1 VKRSLFQRIFILYA
15 GVLVL
20 AALVTEVYITATL
33 RQSFID
39 DLKQSLSSQANLV
52 MALAGSR
59 ALNLDSLCKELKK
72 ATGAR
77 ITLIAEDGT
86 VLCDSDADPAGMENH
101 LNRPE
106 VEQAALSDTG
116 ASIHFS
122 STLKTDFLYFAKRV
136 TQWNRAPGFVRL
148 AVPLS
153 EIDRAVN
160 ALRIRIL
167 LVVGLA
173 LAVPALIALWQTER
187 VRRLFAEI
195 RSFSRTLAGG
205 DVGKRLFLTGASE
218 FSDLAADLN
227 TMSSKLEVMMAENEE
242 EKKRLNVILTS
253 VPDALLISDA
263 RGVILQASSSSFD
276 LFGNSELTGKG
287 FLEVIRDPVLAN
299 LLDRVKKTMS
309 PGVADIRLEFP
320 VERHLEARVSPLS
333 YGGENF
339 SGFVAV
345 FHDMTRL
352 RKLEEVRKD
361 FVANASHE
369 IKTPITAIRGFT
381 ETLLEGVIEDQETA
395 RRFLGMIKA
404 NSERINNLV
413 DDLMIISQIELG
425 VTEVEKTP
433 VLIGDAVDAV
443 LSTLKPRAEEKGIAL
458 VNTLPDTP
466 LRIMADRNR
475 LIQILM
481 NLLDNAVKFTETG
494 RVTIG
499 VQAEPSVLNIV
510 VEDTG
515 IGIAR
520 KHLARLGERFYR
532 VDPARSRK
540 MGGTGLG
547 LAIVK
552 HLVKAHNWTMHI
564 ESTPGRGTKVVI
576 GVPDDSF
583 PPLTPHLT
591 PGS

>member
-1 VKRSLFQRIFILYA
+1 VKRGLFQRIFILYA
-15 GVLVL
+15 VVL
-20 AALVTEVYITATL
+20 ALTAFVTVVYIAATL

-59 ALNLDSLCKELKK
+59 AADLDGLCKELKK

-77 ITLIAEDGT
+77 VTLIAEDGR
-86 VLCDSDADPAGMENH
+86 VLGDSDADPAGMENH

-106 VEQAALSDTG
+106 IEQASLSDTG
-116 ASIHFS
+116 ASIHSS
-122 STLKTDFLYFAKRV
+122 STLKTDFLYLARR
-136 TQWNRAPGFVRL
+136 QPQGAALQGFVRL

-153 EIDRAVN
+153 DVYRAVN
-160 ALRIRIL
+160 ALRIGIL

-187 VRRLFAEI
+187 LRRLFAEI
-195 RSFSRTLAGG
+195 RSFSRALAKG
-205 DVGKRLFLTGASE
+205 DVGRRLFLTGASE

-227 TMSSKLEVMMAENEE
+227 TMSSKLQAMMADNEE
-242 EKKRLNVILTS
+242 ERKRLNVILTS
-253 VPDALLISDA
+253 VPDTLLISDA
-263 RGVILQASSSSFD
+263 KGSIVLASTSSPE
-276 LFGNSELTGKG
+276 LFGSAEITGKG
-287 FLEVIRDPVLAN
+287 FMEVIRDPVLAK
-299 LLDRVKKTMS
+299 LLDRVRETMS

-320 VERHLEARVSPLS
+320 VERHLEAWVSPLS
-333 YGGENF
+333 YGGKEF

-345 FHDMTRL
+345 FHDVTRL
-352 RKLEEVRKD
+352 RKLEEARKD

-369 IKTPITAIRGFT
+369 IKTPVTAIRGFT
-381 ETLLEGVIEDQETA
+381 ETLLEGAVEDRETA

-413 DDLMIISQIELG
+413 DDLMTISQIELG
-425 VTEVEKTP
+425 VTAVEKTP

-443 LSTLKPRAEEKGIAL
+443 LANLGPKAEAKGLTIE
-458 VNTLPDTP
+458 TSFTDEP
-466 LRIMADRNR
+466 LYVMADRNR
-475 LIQILM
+475 LIQILT
-481 NLLDNAVKFTETG
+481 NLLDNAIKFTEAG
-494 RVTIG
+494 KVAIG
-499 VQAEPSVLNIV
+499 VETEPGMLNVV

-552 HLVKAHNWTMHI
+552 HLVKAHNWTMHV

-576 GVPDDSF
+576 GVPADSS
-583 PPLTPHLT
+583 PE
-591 PGS
+591 